1 MTAILDGVF
10 HRVGEVSVRQEIE
23 IECLTQ
29 ILEGLF
35 CRDTAWSVC
44 HGCCLKCS
52 KGMLYGVLERNGG
65 LGV

>member
-10 HRVGEVSVRQEIE
+10 HRVGEVSVRQELE
-23 IECLTQ
+23 NECLTQ
-29 ILEGLF
+29 IPEGLF

-44 HGCCLKCS
+44 HGCSLKYS
-52 KGMLYGVLERNGG
+52 TGMLFRVFDRDGG